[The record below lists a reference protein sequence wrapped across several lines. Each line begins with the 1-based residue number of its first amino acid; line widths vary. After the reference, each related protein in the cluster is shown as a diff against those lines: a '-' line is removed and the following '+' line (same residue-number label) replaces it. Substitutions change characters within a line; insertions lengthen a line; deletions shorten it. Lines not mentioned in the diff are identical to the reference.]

1 MSIFVMGMSQTQNVQ
16 KVQEMME
23 KAKEDEV
30 LIASLSREELEK
42 TGFDLTDFGEFEFVN
57 IYLIFND
64 ETEKYKI
71 KYIFDNDPREFYY
84 ESEDAIGGREA
95 LIEILAD
102 YLS

>member
-1 MSIFVMGMSQTQNVQ
+1 MMGMSISQNVQ
-16 KVQEMME
+16 EKVEQVMK
-23 KAKEDEV
+23 KAKEEGEV
-30 LIASLSREELEK
+30 FIASLTREELEK
-42 TGFDLTDFGEFEFVN
+42 TGFDLSEFGQFEFVN

-64 ETEKYKI
+64 EKEKYKI

-84 ESEDAIGGREA
+84 ESEDAVGGREA

>member
-1 MSIFVMGMSQTQNVQ
+1 MGMSQTQNVQ
-16 KVQEMME
+16 KVQEVME

-30 LIASLSREELEK
+30 FIASLTREELEK
-42 TGFDLTDFGEFEFVN
+42 TGFDLSEFVQFEFVN

-64 ETEKYKI
+64 EKEKYKI

-84 ESEDAIGGREA
+84 ESEDAVGGREA

>member
-1 MSIFVMGMSQTQNVQ
+1 MMGMSQTQNLQ
-16 KVQEMME
+16 KVEQVMK

-30 LIASLSREELEK
+30 FIASLSREELEK

-64 ETEKYKI
+64 EKEKYKI

-84 ESEDAIGGREA
+84 VSEDEIGGRES
-95 LIEILAD
+95 LIETLAD